1 MPCGRP
7 RSQAPP
13 RGLGG
18 GVGGGYDV
26 IPLDGSQFP
35 SLKSK
40 DISEIFIPSGLA
52 FLFQVLCAVVIIN
65 KDDYSDFYRST
76 FMTTLSYRDAAI
88 GNVDLQCQ
96 RIFKEGICI

>member
-1 MPCGRP
+1 MSQVLTLMKGVKCLMAVPDP
-7 RSQAPP
+7 R
-13 RGLGG
+13 LLLEDT
-18 GVGGGYDV
+18 GVGCGGGYDV
-26 IPLDGSQFP
+26 IPFDGSQFP

-76 FMTTLSYRDAAI
+76 FMTTSFI
-88 GNVDLQCQ
+88 
-96 RIFKEGICI
+96 I